1 MFTKNANLW
10 YTIFRNNLKK
20 LTAQT
25 FNASCLIKGFL
36 LYFDERGETVFFSV
50 EGFEE
55 TIANVIAK
63 EFEQQIGKLSI
74 ENNQTGWLSLKQAC
88 EYVAV
93 SRGTLEK
100 WISEYGLS
108 VSIIEGTKR
117 IKKSDIDEFM
127 LSKQC

>member
-1 MFTKNANLW
+1 MRICGIL
-10 YTIFRNNLKK
+10 YFRNNLKK

-36 LYFDERGETVFFSV
+36 LYFDERREYVFFSV

-63 EFEQQIGKLSI
+63 EFEQQIWKLSI

-108 VSIIEGTKR
+108 VSVIEGTKR
-117 IKKSDIDEFM
+117 IKKSDLDEFM

>member
-1 MFTKNANLW
+1 ML
-10 YTIFRNNLKK
+10 
-20 LTAQT
+20 
-25 FNASCLIKGFL
+25 
-36 LYFDERGETVFFSV
+36 FSV

-117 IKKSDIDEFM
+117 IKKSDLDEFM

>member
-1 MFTKNANLW
+1 MW

-36 LYFDERGETVFFSV
+36 LYFDERGESVLFSV

-55 TIANVIAK
+55 TIANVISK
-63 EFEQQIGKLSI
+63 EFEQQIEKLSI
-74 ENNQTGWLSLKQAC
+74 ENIQTGWLSLKQAC
-88 EYVAV
+88 EYVGI

-108 VSIIEGTKR
+108 VSVIEGTKR
-117 IKKSDIDEFM
+117 IKKSKLDNFM
-127 LSKQC
+127 ESHEV